1 MGTTVLVVDDE
12 KSILQSLRGV
22 LMDEG
27 YQVLTAESG
36 ETALSLIKEE
46 MPDAVM
52 LDIWLPGID
61 GVETLKQIKQTIP
74 QVPIIMISG
83 HGSIE
88 TAVKAT
94 KLGAYDF
101 IEKPLTLEKV
111 ILTLKNALNFS
122 RLAEENLFLRQKISS
137 RQEITGQSESIL
149 QLKHQIDMVA
159 PTDAG
164 VFITGE
170 NGTGKELVAL
180 SIHAKSRRA
189 HKPLV
194 EVNCAAIP
202 EELIESELF
211 GHEKG
216 SFTGAAETKRGKFDL
231 AHDGTLF
238 LDEIGDMSLKTQAKI
253 LRILQEKKFERVGGA
268 KTITIDVRVITA
280 TNKNLEEQ
288 IGKGNFR
295 EDLYYRLNVIPLH
308 VPSLRERR
316 EDIPLLAE
324 EFLQRY
330 VAVTSDT
337 TKSITPSGMELLMA
351 YNWPGNVREL
361 KNMIERLVIL
371 TPGREIGYQ
380 DISRHLVKSTFE
392 DISFA
397 GAGDQLLR
405 EARVIFEREFLSKKL
420 ALYKGN
426 ISRTAQAVGIERS
439 HLYKKLKALG
449 LISEKE

>member
-1 MGTTVLVVDDE
+1 MGATILVVDDE
-12 KSILQSLRGV
+12 KSILKSLRGV

-27 YQVLTAESG
+27 YSVLTAESG
-36 ETALSLIKEE
+36 ETALSLIKEH

-52 LDIWLPGID
+52 LDVWLSGMD
-61 GVETLKQIKQTIP
+61 GVETLKLLKQTIP
-74 QVPIIMISG
+74 HIPIIMISG

-101 IEKPLTLEKV
+101 IEKPLSLEKV
-111 ILTLKNALNFS
+111 ILTIKNALNFC
-122 RLAEENLFLRQKISS
+122 RLAEENLFLRQKISP
-137 RQEITGQSESIL
+137 RQELTGQSDLIF

-159 PTDAG
+159 PTDAS
-164 VFITGE
+164 VLITGE

-189 HKPLV
+189 SKPLV

-231 AHDGTLF
+231 AHGGTLF

-253 LRILQEKKFERVGGA
+253 LRILQEKKFERVGGS
-268 KTITIDVRVITA
+268 KTITVDVRVIAA

-288 IGKGNFR
+288 IGKGYFR

-308 VPSLRERR
+308 IPPLRERR
-316 EDIPLLAE
+316 EDVPVLAE
-324 EFLQRY
+324 EFLQKY
-330 VAVTSDT
+330 AAETNDLPKT
-337 TKSITPSGMELLMA
+337 IIPSAMEFLMA

-361 KNMIERLVIL
+361 KNIIERLVIL
-371 TPGREIGYQ
+371 TAGWEIGDQ
-380 DISRHLVKSTFE
+380 DISRYLTKSTLDE
-392 DISFA
+392 MPLSEN
-397 GAGDQLLR
+397 GDQPLR
-405 EARVIFEREFLSKKL
+405 EAKIRFEREYLSKKL
-420 ALYKGN
+420 AFYKGN

-449 LISEKE
+449 LISDKE